1 VNVRG
6 ASLRKLAYAGARY
19 GPRFW
24 VKYSPAFFGVAF
36 ACALPEE
43 RAKIRASLTRLR
55 GPRGRVVDAVDVV
68 RTFVAY
74 AHCLAESLGGE
85 RPEAAAAVPEVRGAE
100 HLRAAAC
107 QGKGV
112 ILVTAHCGAWDA
124 AARFLARDYDADVL
138 VVMAPEE
145 DSKARGFTDVI
156 RERSG
161 LRVAHVGGHPLDS
174 LKALAHLR
182 RGGFLAVQL
191 DRVAGLEATVEVRL
205 GGEPFRVPA
214 GPFRLAALTSA
225 PVVPVFTR
233 RLGYFR
239 HRIEVAPPIAVSRTA
254 PADAACAVAAG
265 DAAAAMERFLA
276 ANPTQWF
283 PFSH

>member
-1 VNVRG
+1 
-6 ASLRKLAYAGARY
+6 
-19 GPRFW
+19 
-24 VKYSPAFFGVAF
+24 VKYSPAFFGIAF
-36 ACALPEE
+36 ACVLPAE

-55 GPRGRVVDAVDVV
+55 GRRGQFADTVDVV

-74 AHCLAESLGGE
+74 AHCLTESLGGE
-85 RPEAAAAVPEVRGAE
+85 RPEATAAVPEVCGVE
-100 HLRAAAC
+100 HLRTAASE
-107 QGKGV
+107 GKGV

-124 AARFLARDYDADVL
+124 AARFLARDHDADVL

-145 DSKARGFTDVI
+145 DTKARGFADVI

-161 LRVAHVGGHPLDS
+161 VRVAHVGGHPLDS
-174 LKALAHLR
+174 LKALTHLR
-182 RGGFLAVQL
+182 RGGVLAVQL
-191 DRVAGLEATVEVRL
+191 DRVAGLEATIEVCL

-225 PVVPVFTR
+225 PIVPVFTR

-239 HRIEVAPPIAVSRTA
+239 HRIEIAPPIAVPRTA
-254 PADAACAVAAG
+254 PPDAACAVAAG
-265 DAAAAMERFLA
+265 QAAAAMERFLA

>member
-6 ASLRKLAYAGARY
+6 APLRRLAYAGARY

-36 ACALPEE
+36 ACALPAD
-43 RAKIRASLTRLR
+43 RAKIRASLSRLR
-55 GPRGRVVDAVDVV
+55 GPRGRLTDTIDVV

-74 AHCLAESLGGE
+74 AHCLAESLGAE
-85 RPEAAAAVPEVRGAE
+85 RVEALAAAPEVRG
-100 HLRAAAC
+100 
-107 QGKGV
+107 V
-112 ILVTAHCGAWDA
+112 IVVTAHSGAWDA

-145 DSKARGFTDVI
+145 DTRARGLSDVI
-156 RERSG
+156 RARG
-161 LRVAHVGGHPLDS
+161 RVRVTHVGGHPLES
-174 LKALAHLR
+174 LKVLAHLR

-191 DRVAGLEATVEVRL
+191 DRVGGLEATVDVRL
-205 GGEPFRVPA
+205 GNEPFQVPA
-214 GPFRLAALTSA
+214 GPFHLAGLTGA
-225 PVVPVFTR
+225 PIVPVFTR

-239 HRIEVAPPIAVSRTA
+239 YCIEIAPPIRVPRRTSA
-254 PADAACAVAAG
+254 EPGVAA
-265 DAAAAMERFLA
+265 AASRATAAMERFLRE
-276 ANPTQWF
+276 NPTQWF